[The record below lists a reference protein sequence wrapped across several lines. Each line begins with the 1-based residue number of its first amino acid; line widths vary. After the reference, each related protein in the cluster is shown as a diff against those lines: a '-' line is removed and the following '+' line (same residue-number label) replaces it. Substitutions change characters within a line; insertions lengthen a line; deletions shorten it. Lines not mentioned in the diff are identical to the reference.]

1 MTDAAIDLTESQS
14 QDSPA
19 RGSPVPPPRK
29 RRGGQSRD
37 GANIPNA
44 ETEHVVLDDD
54 DEDDDEDDE
63 EVYALGGGGGG
74 RITPRQMKHTE
85 APRSIPVIAETVDLL
100 DLSDSD
106 EVGFVFRG
114 SGVKG

>member
-19 RGSPVPPPRK
+19 RGPPVPPPRK

-37 GANIPNA
+37 EANIPNA

-54 DEDDDEDDE
+54 DEDEDE

-74 RITPRQMKHTE
+74 RITPRQMKHTQ
-85 APRSIPVIAETVDLL
+85 APRRIPVIAETIDLI